1 MTCSAEG
8 TVMTGAGV
16 GEGGN
21 VGVGEMGVWVGRASV
36 TVAGASVAV
45 F

>member
-1 MTCSAEG
+1 
-8 TVMTGAGV
+8 MTGAGV